1 MNIDFWGRNRGEDID
16 GDKELEEKNMVNQKR
31 EHDLDDIE

>member
-16 GDKELEEKNMVNQKR
+16 GEKKMEEKEMVNQKG
-31 EHDLDDIE
+31 EHDLHDIE